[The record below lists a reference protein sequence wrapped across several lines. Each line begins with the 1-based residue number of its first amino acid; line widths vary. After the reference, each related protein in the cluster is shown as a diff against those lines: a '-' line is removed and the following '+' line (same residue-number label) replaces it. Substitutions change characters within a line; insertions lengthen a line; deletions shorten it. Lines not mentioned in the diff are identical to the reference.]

1 MGPWS
6 LIVRFFQGGGDFMY
20 PIAVVLVVG
29 AAIALERYI
38 YLTYIAASNRRMW
51 NEIVPLLSQGNFR
64 QVVQVTSKSG
74 TLVGHILDYGL
85 ARVQSARRRDD
96 IEKAM
101 EESMMEVVP
110 RLEKRTHYI
119 ATFANLATLLGLL
132 GTVMG
137 LIRAFAAVATI
148 DPAQKANLLSA
159 SISVAMNCT
168 AFGLMTAVPL
178 LLIHAV
184 IQTKTTELIDSL
196 EMASVKFL
204 NAIVER
210 KMPAAAPAAARAGAG
225 TAAAA
230 LA

>member
-1 MGPWS
+1 MNT
-6 LIVRFFQGGGDFMY
+6 IIRFFQGGGEFMY
-20 PIAVVLVVG
+20 PIAVVLVIGVVIAIERYITLTATSFRNRSLWNEISPLIQRGDFKQATAVASNSG
-29 AAIALERYI
+29 AAIGQI
-38 YLTYIAASNRRMW
+38 
-51 NEIVPLLSQGNFR
+51 LS
-64 QVVQVTSKSG
+64 
-74 TLVGHILDYGL
+74 YGL
-85 ARVQSARRRDD
+85 ARIGTARDRDD

-101 EESMMEVVP
+101 EESLMDVVP

-137 LIRAFAAVATI
+137 LINAFGAVATVN
-148 DPAQKANLLSA
+148 PAEKANLLSA

-178 LLIHAV
+178 LVIHAV
-184 IQTKTTELIDSL
+184 LQTKTTELIDSL

-204 NAIVER
+204 NSVTER
-210 KMPAAAPAAARAGAG
+210 RP

-230 LA
+230 

>member
-1 MGPWS
+1 MGLWN

-38 YLTYIAASNRRMW
+38 YLTHTAARNRRTW
-51 NEIVPLLSQGNFR
+51 NEIVPLLAQGNFR
-64 QVVQVTSKSG
+64 QVVQLTSKSD
-74 TLVGHILDYGL
+74 TLVGHVLDYGL

-184 IQTKTTELIDSL
+184 LQTKTTELIDSL

-204 NAIVER
+204 NSIVER
-210 KMPAAAPAAARAGAG
+210 KSPLPAAAAAARAGA
-225 TAAAA
+225 AAAA
-230 LA
+230 VA

>member
-1 MGPWS
+1 MGLWN

-20 PIAVVLVVG
+20 PIAVVFVVG
-29 AAIALERYI
+29 AAIAIERYI
-38 YLTYIAASNRRMW
+38 YLTHTAVRNRSLW
-51 NEIVPLLSQGNFR
+51 NEVVPMLAQGNFR
-64 QVVQVTSKSG
+64 QVVQVTSKSDSAIG
-74 TLVGHILDYGL
+74 NILNYGL
-85 ARVQSARRRDD
+85 ARIQSARRRDD

-204 NAIVER
+204 NAVTER
-210 KMPAAAPAAARAGAG
+210 APQPTPAVA
-225 TAAAA
+225 
-230 LA
+230 